1 MSMVFK
7 LNRSFERFSIPFK
20 WLNCRFEQSLN
31 VPFDTSKF
39 AMTIAKDVRHHLK
52 NKPYL
57 LEALEKGIVNLSELS
72 RQIQTELKIQ
82 DTSAIKAALRRYSEE
97 LQKHKQKREE
107 KVLHLLK
114 RSSIAVFDRKS
125 VMITAKELD
134 TKTGMKV
141 DLLDKFVYLL
151 DRSDLPERITT
162 LVKHENC
169 TMIVIHSPEELE
181 ATPGVVAFLATLLA
195 EQNIN
200 IVEFISCWTETI
212 MVVEK
217 KDSLKTYEVISN
229 IIG

>member
-1 MSMVFK
+1 MFHLILDKSKMTVA
-7 LNRSFERFSIPFK
+7 
-20 WLNCRFEQSLN
+20 QN
-31 VPFDTSKF
+31 V
-39 AMTIAKDVRHHLK
+39 RNHLR

-72 RQIQTELKIQ
+72 RQIQRDLKIN

-107 KVLHLLK
+107 KVLQLLK
-114 RSSIAVFDRKS
+114 RSGIAIYDRKS
-125 VMITAKELD
+125 VIITAKELNS
-134 TKTGMKV
+134 KTGMKV

-151 DRSDLPERITT
+151 DRSDLPERISA

-169 TMIVIHSPEELE
+169 TMIVVHSPEELE

-195 EQNIN
+195 EQNVN

-212 MVVEK
+212 MVVDK
-217 KDSLKTYEVISN
+217 KDSLKAYEVLSN
-229 IIG
+229 LVG

>member
-1 MSMVFK
+1 MHHLIQPVD
-7 LNRSFERFSIPFK
+7 N
-20 WLNCRFEQSLN
+20 
-31 VPFDTSKF
+31 
-39 AMTIAKDVRHHLK
+39 MTIAKNVRDHLK

-72 RQIQTELKIQ
+72 RQIQKELKTD
-82 DTSAIKAALRRYSEE
+82 DTSAIKAALRRYAEE

-114 RSSIAVFDRKS
+114 RSSIVVYDRKA
-125 VMITAKELD
+125 VMITGKEF
-134 TKTGMKV
+134 TSKAGMKV

-151 DRSDLPERITT
+151 DRNDMPQRVNALI
-162 LVKHENC
+162 KHDNC

-195 EQNIN
+195 EQNVN

-212 MVVEK
+212 LVVEK
-217 KDSLKTYEVISN
+217 KDSLKAYEVLSN
-229 IIG
+229 MVG